1 MDAKMKSGVAV
12 IAFGGNAILK
22 EGQRGTQEE
31 QIRATDEACELLAQ
45 IVQRGYDLVIVHGN
59 GPQVGN
65 ILIQMEEAA
74 TKVPPFSLD
83 VCVGISEGSMG
94 YMLERSLRNYF
105 RKRNIRK
112 EVATL
117 ITQVTVDP
125 RDPAFENAS
134 KPIGPFFTAY
144 RASML
149 HKEKKWPMIEDSGRG
164 YRRVVASPLP
174 QRIINLEVIKTL
186 IREGTCVIAAGGGG
200 IPAYYDGHDN
210 IKGVEAVID
219 KDYTSSLLAGELQ
232 SDLFVILT
240 NVEFVAIN
248 FGKRSQKSL
257 TRVRLK
263 EIKKYYERGHFPA
276 GSMGP
281 KIKAAIDYIERGGK
295 EVVITT
301 AKDLLRALKG
311 ETGTH
316 IVR

>member
-1 MDAKMKSGVAV
+1 MKNQLAV

-22 EGQRGTQEE
+22 ADERGTQEE
-31 QIRATDEACELLAQ
+31 QIRHTDEACDLMAQVVQKGHEL
-45 IVQRGYDLVIVHGN
+45 IIVHGN

-65 ILIQMEEAA
+65 ILIQMEEAVN
-74 TKVPPFSLD
+74 KVPPFSLD

-94 YMLERSLRNYF
+94 YMLERSLRNQF
-105 RKRNIRK
+105 RKRNLSK

-117 ITQVTVDP
+117 ITQVMVDP
-125 RDPAFENAS
+125 RDPAFENPS

-144 RASML
+144 RAATL
-149 HKEKKWPMIEDSGRG
+149 KKEKKWPMIEDSGRG

-174 QRIINLEVIKTL
+174 QRIINLDIIRLLV
-186 IREGTCVIAAGGGG
+186 REGVCVIAAGGGG

-219 KDYTSSLLAGELQ
+219 KDYTSSVLAAELKA
-232 SDLFVILT
+232 DLFVILT

-248 FGKRSQKSL
+248 FGKKNQKNL

-263 EIKKYYERGHFPA
+263 EIKKYFEKGHFPQ

-281 KIKAAIDYIERGGK
+281 KIRAAMNYIENGGK
-295 EVVITT
+295 EVIITS
-301 AKDLLRALKG
+301 AREVLRALKG
-311 ETGTH
+311 QTGTH
-316 IVR
+316 VVR